1 MMAIMSTPIYGS
13 HGLFTRGSLNR
24 MADQIGLVDPIN
36 DLMGVCTAIYPYAT
50 TILIDCIIIENCK
63 KIVVSEETGV
73 GDLFSGR
80 H

>member
-1 MMAIMSTPIYGS
+1 MSTRIYS
-13 HGLFTRGSLNR
+13 FHGLVTRGSLDR
-24 MADQIGLVDPIN
+24 MADHIVLVDSIN
-36 DLMGVCTAIYPYAT
+36 HLPGVCTTIYPYST
-50 TILIDCIIIENCK
+50 TILIDRIIIENCK